1 MITIE
6 HIEKLLSLFIPDR
19 EKLQEIITL
28 INGFIHTNSSGL
40 YVKPSSA
47 ATMLDCKEDKIVKL
61 MKSGKLKAKR
71 MESGHIRIFRSSI
84 EKYMESLPDAFQDE
98 DEETKNQVDN
108 FLKRVKL

>member
-71 MESGHIRIFRSSI
+71 MESGHIRIYRSSI
-84 EKYMESLPDAFQDE
+84 EKYMESLPDAFHNKEQEIKD
-98 DEETKNQVDN
+98 QVD
-108 FLKRVKL
+108 KLFRDGIL